1 MKIKWS
7 RYPEKEEINRN
18 LRLIAVD
25 EIAGIVFGETEEWE
39 NAAPVK
45 KLDTIHGML
54 MMLAAID
61 EALTEAIEHGSDL

>member
-1 MKIKWS
+1 MEIKWS
-7 RYPEKEEINRN
+7 HYPEKAEINRN
-18 LRLIAVD
+18 IKLIAVE
-25 EIAGIVFGETEEWE
+25 EIADIVFGATEEWE